1 MRDKLLATILYMHGL
16 SLNAI
21 ARLFNVSAPA
31 VLKWVRNFARENYE
45 KPKPGSAVVMEVDEM
60 WHYLQKKNNKLWIW
74 KAYCRDTGQLVDWE
88 CGDRDGR
95 TFRRL
100 MKRLLRWNVEI
111 YCVDHW
117 KVYPKEMPA
126 GCRYLQSKAETV
138 ALERNN
144 SRQRHWFARFRRK
157 SIVVSKSKEMVDLT
171 MALFAK
177 FYVNSSM
184 MKLLS
189 LLG

>member
-1 MRDKLLATILYMHGL
+1 
-16 SLNAI
+16 
-21 ARLFNVSAPA
+21 
-31 VLKWVRNFARENYE
+31 
-45 KPKPGSAVVMEVDEM
+45 
-60 WHYLQKKNNKLWIW
+60 
-74 KAYCRDTGQLVDWE
+74 
-88 CGDRDGR
+88 
-95 TFRRL
+95 
-100 MKRLLRWNVEI
+100 MKRLLRWDVEI

-171 MALFAK
+171 NHGSTCQISCK
-177 FYVNSSM
+177 WQYDEVVIIT
-184 MKLLS
+184 
-189 LLG
+189 